1 MMKQQLEAF
10 LARIPN
16 LHRMSQREL
25 VAFFGFFLT
34 EIIKDPD
41 VRPKRLRECFD
52 TALISAP
59 GNISDVVGK
68 SGSFVSTKSGL
79 QLRREIREQIIAA
92 TGVFPPGSDGV
103 FPAPV
108 TVAVAAMVPNGGN
121 SDRNSSP
128 DPAPV
133 AAPVPGITKNVM
145 VVYGRDQDLRDSMF
159 SFLRALKLNPIEW
172 SEGAK
177 ATGKGSPYVG
187 EILDAIF
194 RMAQAV
200 VVLLTPDEE
209 VRLRRDL
216 CADDDEFK
224 RETGF
229 QPRANVQIEAGMA
242 LAKSENRTILVQ
254 VGDFRLPSDLHGR
267 HIVRLDDSAEKRNE
281 LAQRLKTAGCDP
293 DTGNPD
299 WYRFGTFKV
308 TTKKKRGSR

>member
-25 VAFFGFFLT
+25 VAFLGFFLT
-34 EIIKDPD
+34 EIIKDPA

-59 GNISDVVGK
+59 GNISDVVAK

-92 TGVFPPGSDGV
+92 TGVFPTGSDGS
-103 FPAPV
+103 FAMPIAI
-108 TVAVAAMVPNGGN
+108 AAVPNGGN
-121 SDRNSSP
+121 PDRGSSP
-128 DPAPV
+128 GPAPT

-145 VVYGRDQDLRDSMF
+145 VVHGRDQALRDSMF
-159 SFLRALKLNPIEW
+159 SFLRALKLNPVEW

-187 EILDAIF
+187 EILDEIF

-254 VGDFRLPSDLHGR
+254 GGDFRLPSDLHGR
-267 HIVRLDDSAEKRNE
+267 HIVRLNNTAERRNE

-293 DTGNPD
+293 ETGNQD
-299 WYRFGTFKV
+299 WYRMGDFTISV
-308 TTKKKRGSR
+308 KKKRGGK

>member
-1 MMKQQLEAF
+1 MKNQLEDF
-10 LARIPN
+10 LLRIPN
-16 LHRMSQREL
+16 LDQMQHKEL

-34 EIIKDPD
+34 EIVKDPSIQ
-41 VRPKRLRECFD
+41 PKRVRECYDLAFMK
-52 TALISAP
+52 AP
-59 GNISDVVGK
+59 GNISDVIGK
-68 SGSFVSTKSGL
+68 SRSFVNTKSGL
-79 QLRREIREQIIAA
+79 QLRREIREQIIRA
-92 TGVFPPGSDGV
+92 TGVFTRP
-103 FPAPV
+103 
-108 TVAVAAMVPNGGN
+108 VAVVPNGVAGAA
-121 SDRNSSP
+121 SP
-128 DPAPV
+128 SVQSTVVDTSVTPAPV

-187 EILDAIF
+187 EILDEIF

-242 LAKSENRTILVQ
+242 LAKSENRTIVVQ

-281 LAQRLKTAGCDP
+281 LAQRLKTAGCEP

-308 TTKKKRGSR
+308 TTKKKRGSK

>member
-34 EIIKDPD
+34 EIIKDPA

-52 TALISAP
+52 TALIPAP
-59 GNISDVVGK
+59 GNISDVVAK

-92 TGVFPPGSDGV
+92 AGVFPPSSDDS
-103 FPAPV
+103 FAAPSA
-108 TVAVAAMVPNGGN
+108 TAAVPNGGN
-121 SDRNSSP
+121 PDRGSSP
-128 DPAPV
+128 DLAPT
-133 AAPVPGITKNVM
+133 AAPVPGLTKDVM
-145 VVYGRDQDLRDSMF
+145 VVYGRDQALRDSMF

-172 SEGAK
+172 SEGAR

-187 EILDAIF
+187 EILDEIF

-229 QPRANVQIEAGMA
+229 QPRANVQIEVGMA

-267 HIVRLDDSAEKRNE
+267 HIVRLNNTAERRNE

-293 DTGNPD
+293 DTGNQD
-299 WYRFGTFKV
+299 WYRMGDFTISI
-308 TTKKKRGSR
+308 KKKRGGR

>member
-34 EIIKDPD
+34 EIIKDPA
-41 VRPKRLRECFD
+41 VRPTRLRECFD

-59 GNISDVVGK
+59 ANISAVVAR
-68 SGSFVSTKSGL
+68 SGSFVNTKSGL
-79 QLRREIREQIIAA
+79 QLRREVRERVIAA
-92 TGVFPPGSDGV
+92 TGTFPPDSDGSS
-103 FPAPV
+103 
-108 TVAVAAMVPNGGN
+108 AVPIAVGTVPNGGN
-121 SDRNSSP
+121 SDRGASP
-128 DPAPV
+128 HPAPV
-133 AAPVPGITKNVM
+133 AAQALGMSKNVM
-145 VVYGRDQDLRDSMF
+145 VVYGRNQAVRDSMF
-159 SFLRALKLNPIEW
+159 GFLRAIKLNPIEW
-172 SEGAK
+172 AEGAK

-187 EILDAIF
+187 EILDEIF

-209 VRLRRDL
+209 VSLRREF

-254 VGDFRLPSDLHGR
+254 AGDFACPATFTVGTSYA
-267 HIVRLDDSAEKRNE
+267 STTPRNV
-281 LAQRLKTAGCDP
+281 AT
-293 DTGNPD
+293 N
-299 WYRFGTFKV
+299 WHN
-308 TTKKKRGSR
+308 S

>member
-10 LARIPN
+10 LARIPD

-34 EIIKDPD
+34 DIIKDPA

-52 TALISAP
+52 AALISAP
-59 GNISDVVGK
+59 GNISDAVAK

-79 QLRREIREQIIAA
+79 QLRRAIREKIIAA
-92 TGVFPPGSDGV
+92 TGVFAPGWDGSLAV
-103 FPAPV
+103 PI
-108 TVAVAAMVPNGGN
+108 AVAAVTNDGDAN
-121 SDRNSSP
+121 RRSSA
-128 DPAPV
+128 DTALT
-133 AAPVPGITKNVM
+133 AAPVPGISKNVM
-145 VVYGRDQDLRDSMF
+145 VVYGRDQALRDSMF

-172 SEGAK
+172 TEGAK

-187 EILDAIF
+187 EILEAIF

-200 VVLLTPDEE
+200 VVLLTPDED
-209 VRLRRDL
+209 VKLRRDL

-267 HIVRLDDSAEKRNE
+267 HIVGLNNTAERRNE
-281 LAQRLKTAGCDP
+281 LAQRLKTAGCGP
-293 DTGNPD
+293 ETGNQD
-299 WYRFGTFKV
+299 WYRMGDFACRIKE
-308 TTKKKRGSR
+308 KRGGK